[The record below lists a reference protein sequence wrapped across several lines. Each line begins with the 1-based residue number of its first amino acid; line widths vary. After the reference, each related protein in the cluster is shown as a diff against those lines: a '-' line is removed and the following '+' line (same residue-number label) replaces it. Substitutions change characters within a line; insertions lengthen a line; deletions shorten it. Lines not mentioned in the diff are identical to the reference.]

1 MSQDI
6 TIGGNVISFPS
17 SGEPADWSQPI
28 IDFATDVQNALS
40 GVVGPSDIS
49 PQSYDISTF
58 NGVSNQNIPA
68 LTFSTST
75 VRSAVIEYSVYRTT
89 NTSNAAESGTL
100 TIFYNTN
107 AGTGQKW
114 NIVRTYQG
122 DGLTTFAISDAGQIS
137 FSNTSLSGSSHAGK
151 IAFSA
156 KCLLQS

>member
-75 VRSAVIEYSVYRTT
+75 VRSAVIQYAVYRTT
-89 NTSNAAESGTL
+89 NTSNAVESGML
-100 TIFYNTN
+100 TIYFNTN
-107 AGTGQKW
+107 NGTGQKW
-114 NIVRTYQG
+114 EMVREYQG
-122 DGLTTFAISDAGQIS
+122 DGLTTFSISDAGQVQ
-137 FSNTSLSGSSHAGK
+137 FSNTTLSGSSHSGK
-151 IAFSA
+151 LSFSA